1 MIERE
6 SVGIDLSTVKSGAI
20 LALKIRRGIY
30 FLRVTDRAIDSRY
43 ASCYMYGGPFSD
55 REWKSYHMGSTIFVC
70 SSSKD
75 GELLFDKIEPGKSLC
90 IIMDGGS
97 TVITDTVDECKLL
110 E

>member
-6 SVGIDLSTVKSGAI
+6 RTSIDLSTVKNGDI
-20 LALKIRRGIY
+20 LALKITDQIY
-30 FLRVTDRAIDSRY
+30 FLRITEAALYSRY
-43 ASCYMYGGPFSD
+43 TICQIYGGPFCD
-55 REWKSYHMGSTIFVC
+55 REWKSYHMGSAIFVC
-70 SSSKD
+70 SSSKE

-97 TVITDTVDECKLL
+97 TFITDTVDECKLL